1 MELSP
6 GMGESTVAWVL
17 YLRVLWF
24 QIFTCWPGK
33 NSMLLTLLLFKLLAL
48 SLLNLALICS
58 I

>member
-1 MELSP
+1 MESSP
-6 GMGESTVAWVL
+6 GMGESTVAWVS

-24 QIFTCWPGK
+24 HIFTCWPGK

-48 SLLNLALICS
+48 SLFNLALICS